1 MYAAAVTKRVEEAE
15 GYEGTGTG
23 TEYDAYSVT
32 SGQYL
37 NIV

>member
-15 GYEGTGTG
+15 GYEGTGTD
-23 TEYDAYSVT
+23 YDAYSVT